1 MSIFPNYTKIKVDS
15 YDSLSIEQT
24 KVTSVILYS

>member
-1 MSIFPNYTKIKVDS
+1 MSFFPNYTKIKVDS